1 MKKDISLSDLI
12 SKSNIEH
19 DYDPNAMS
27 VEKARTW
34 ITNFLS
40 PLEQEE
46 TIHIKDALHRI
57 LSKSVKANINV
68 PNYDNSAMDGYAINI
83 DSLKGEG
90 PFSLQITGKV
100 FAGNQLEG
108 NANEAV
114 RIMTGASIPAGLN
127 AVIPQ
132 EHTETHQDIIAFK
145 TKPFFNQNIRRLG
158 EDIKSGQ
165 IVFQSGR
172 RIESC
177 DLGLL
182 ASLGIDSIKVFR
194 KIRVAFF

>member
-83 DSLKGEG
+83 DSLDV
-90 PFSLQITGKV
+90 S
-100 FAGNQLEG
+100 
-108 NANEAV
+108 
-114 RIMTGASIPAGLN
+114 
-127 AVIPQ
+127 
-132 EHTETHQDIIAFK
+132 
-145 TKPFFNQNIRRLG
+145 
-158 EDIKSGQ
+158 
-165 IVFQSGR
+165 
-172 RIESC
+172 
-177 DLGLL
+177 
-182 ASLGIDSIKVFR
+182 
-194 KIRVAFF
+194 

>member
-27 VEKARTW
+27 VEKARKW

-132 EHTETHQDIIAFK
+132 EHTETHQDVITCLPYIFFILMTPNNSHAFSSSSLNSSK
-145 TKPFFNQNIRRLG
+145 GKVNFALKLSWDFKVSREMPNIWAP
-158 EDIKSGQ
+158 S
-165 IVFQSGR
+165 
-172 RIESC
+172 
-177 DLGLL
+177 
-182 ASLGIDSIKVFR
+182 A
-194 KIRVAFF
+194 